1 MRGRQ
6 PAKAQRDR
14 SSIAKVRDARTEITI
29 GAEIRE
35 VRQARGL
42 TLKDLSRMSGRS
54 VAHLSKIERGSTRLT
69 VELLADISSA
79 LKVDPKWFFPS
90 RTGHGPLERSCVV
103 RAQARRPLSGLYT
116 RSFAELG
123 FADELLSSTLTGS
136 FYLCLST
143 FPPSVRDVSPNRELY
158 AFEGEQHGLVMKGQL
173 ELRLGDEIIE
183 LRAGD
188 SFSFSSEIPHRLQT
202 IGDEETT
209 VVWGMAPVRISW

>member
-1 MRGRQ
+1 MK
-6 PAKAQRDR
+6 AKQSAKVQKDR
-14 SSIAKVRDARTEITI
+14 SSVAKARDARTEITI

-35 VRQARGL
+35 VRKARGL
-42 TLKDLSRMSGRS
+42 TLKDLSKLSGRS
-54 VAHLSKIERGSTRLT
+54 MAHLSKIERGGTRLS

-90 RTGHGPLERSCVV
+90 RTGNGPLERTCIV

-116 RSFAELG
+116 RGFAELG

-143 FPPSVRDVSPNRELY
+143 FPPGIRDSSPNRELY
-158 AFEGEQHGLVMKGQL
+158 AFEGEQHGLVLRGRL

-188 SFSFSSEIPHRLQT
+188 SFSFPSEVPHRLQT
-202 IGDEETT
+202 IGDEEAA